1 LLKLRVNAVGVMMRE
16 GGRSQQEAI
25 LLLEQRA
32 ETILTALVAEVT
44 SPPSNN
50 PVLWTCWQ
58 LIFDFSRT
66 QIAFNVVDD
75 LDAKV
80 QSFFGVGSG

>member
-1 LLKLRVNAVGVMMRE
+1 MMRE
-16 GGRSQQEAI
+16 GGRAQQDAI

-44 SPPSNN
+44 SPPANN

-58 LIFDFSRT
+58 LIFDFSRA
-66 QIAFNVVDD
+66 QIAFHVVDD
-75 LDAKV
+75 LDARAKA
-80 QSFFGVGSG
+80 FFELG